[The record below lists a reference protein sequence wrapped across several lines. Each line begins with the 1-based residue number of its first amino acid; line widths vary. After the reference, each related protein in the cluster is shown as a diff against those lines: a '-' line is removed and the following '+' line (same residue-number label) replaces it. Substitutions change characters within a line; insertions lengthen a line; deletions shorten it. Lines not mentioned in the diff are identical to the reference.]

1 MIFEVAHTDESHVT
15 MWTRFG
21 QASAFIR
28 SVVFGAIDPFVFIVT
43 DVGSSCKGGCSCL
56 IMVFLVSVVAVHF
69 FVFLTTFVFFFADYC
84 SVVLVIIFSLFPFT
98 IRPTSENDF
107 H

>member
-56 IMVFLVSVVAVHF
+56 IMVLLVIVNVHFFILAIDFFVVECCSVVALF
-69 FVFLTTFVFFFADYC
+69 TT
-84 SVVLVIIFSLFPFT
+84 T
-98 IRPTSENDF
+98 IRLTSENDF